1 MTRSDHEFVAPELM
15 AAITMNFE
23 SAGRH
28 RHNAGDPSARCVD
41 ASVQLKTFLQRAQQ
55 PQRISVAVMRTIGCA
70 RDSGTDLR
78 ELFTQSGPFH
88 DFIIIAVFTG
98 LIPQLLQQGQVVRKL
113 LLIDRDVKPARAMVF
128 DGYPRLRMELF
139 TERCPGVGRAQTPAG
154 IVGHAKTLAL
164 YPDQTEVAACRPNG
178 VITFIN

>member
-1 MTRSDHEFVAPELM
+1 MTRCDHEFVAPEPVP
-15 AAITMNFE
+15 AIAVNLE

-28 RHNAGDPSARCVD
+28 RRYAGDPGARCVD
-41 ASVQLKTFLQRAQQ
+41 ASVQLKAFLQRAQQ

-98 LIPQLLQQGQVVRKL
+98 LIP
-113 LLIDRDVKPARAMVF
+113 
-128 DGYPRLRMELF
+128 
-139 TERCPGVGRAQTPAG
+139 
-154 IVGHAKTLAL
+154 
-164 YPDQTEVAACRPNG
+164 
-178 VITFIN
+178 